1 MTACLRCRICETR
14 VTKSIIL
21 RLAWRNL
28 WRHSRRTWLT
38 IGAMVFSNT
47 LLVFMISFQFS
58 MYGLMI
64 DNTLQVFSGH
74 MQIQA
79 PGYVDDQKMR
89 QIVPDVLPLAQRMRK
104 ELGIESIAA
113 RGWAFGLASSDV
125 RSYGIGIYGVE
136 PEFEANVSNIP
147 GLIKDGQFL
156 RQGDAMEIVIG
167 RMLARNLRVDVG
179 DELTILGSGL
189 DGSFAAAVVTIVGIF
204 ESGVKEIDRNIAEM
218 PLGAFQDVF
227 YMNGSGHQVVFLAP
241 TLDEAPMVQ
250 DKVAAMLPDDLVVH
264 DWNALQPGLKQAIQA
279 DMSSAFFMYGILV
292 ILVAFSVLNTQLMSV
307 LERTHEFGVVMAL
320 GMKPGRLGRLVM
332 LETALMGSLGFLLG
346 ALAGTLLTYWFSV
359 NGLSYPGMEEMVANF
374 NLPGRVYPQVSLM
387 KTVFGPAVV
396 FIFTLLAAVY
406 PAWRLRRLHPVEAMR
421 AN

>member
-1 MTACLRCRICETR
+1 MNI
-14 VTKSIIL
+14 VL

-28 WRHSRRTWLT
+28 WRHARRTWLT

-58 MYGLMI
+58 MYDLMI

-74 MQIQA
+74 MQVQA
-79 PGYVDDQKMR
+79 PGYKDDQKMR
-89 QIVPDVLPLAQRMRK
+89 QVVPAVQPLADQLRR
-104 ELGIESIAA
+104 ELDSQTIAA
-113 RGWAFGLASSDV
+113 RGWAFGLASSEE

-136 PEFEANVSNIP
+136 PEFEINVSNIP
-147 GLIKDGQFL
+147 GLIKDGQYL
-156 RQGDAMEIVIG
+156 ERGDAMEIVIG
-167 RMLARNLRVDVG
+167 RMLARNLRVGVG

-204 ESGVKEIDRNIAEM
+204 DSGVKEIDRNVAEM
-218 PLGAFQDVF
+218 PLAAFQDVF
-227 YMNGSGHQVVFLAP
+227 YMEGAGHQVVILAQ

-250 DKVAAMLPDDLVVH
+250 ERVAAALPDGLVVH
-264 DWNALQPGLKQAIQA
+264 DWTVLQPGLKQAIQA

-332 LETALMGSLGFLLG
+332 LETALMGLLGFLFG
-346 ALAGTLLTYWFSV
+346 AAAGALLTYWFSV
-359 NGLSYPGMEEMVANF
+359 NGLSYPGMEEMTANF
-374 NLPGRVYPQVSLM
+374 NLPGRVYPQVSML

-396 FIFTLLAAVY
+396 FLFTLLAAAY

-421 AN
+421 TN

>member
-1 MTACLRCRICETR
+1 MNI
-14 VTKSIIL
+14 VL

-74 MQIQA
+74 MQVQA
-79 PGYVDDQKMR
+79 PGFKDDQKMR
-89 QIVPDVLPLAQRMRK
+89 QVVPDAQPLAERLRIQFDS
-104 ELGIESIAA
+104 ETIAA
-113 RGWAFGLASSDV
+113 RGWAFGLASSEE

-136 PEFEANVSNIP
+136 PEFEKNVSNIP
-147 GLIKDGQFL
+147 GLIKNGRYL
-156 RQGDAMEIVIG
+156 ARSDAMEIIIG
-167 RMLARNLRVDVG
+167 KVLSRNLRVEVG

-189 DGSFAAAVVTIVGIF
+189 DGSFAAAVVTIAGIF

-218 PLGAFQDVF
+218 PLDAFQEVF
-227 YMNGSGHQVVFLAP
+227 YMDGAGHHVVILAP
-241 TLDEAPMVQ
+241 TLDDVPVLQSE
-250 DKVAAMLPDDLVVH
+250 VAAELADGLVVH
-264 DWNALQPGLKQAIQA
+264 DWNALQPGLKQMIQA
-279 DMSSAFFMYGILV
+279 DISSAFFMYGILV
-292 ILVAFSVLNTQLMSV
+292 VLVAFSVLNTQLMSV

-332 LETALMGSLGFLLG
+332 LETAMMGLLGFLLG
-346 ALAGTLLTYWFSV
+346 AAAGSLLTYWFSV
-359 NGLSYPGMEEMVANF
+359 NGLSYPGMEEMAANF
-374 NLPGRVYPQVSLM
+374 NLPGRVYPQVSLL

-396 FIFTLLAAVY
+396 FLFTLLAAAY

-421 AN
+421 TN

>member
-1 MTACLRCRICETR
+1 MNI
-14 VTKSIIL
+14 VL

-28 WRHSRRTWLT
+28 WRHARRTWLT

-64 DNTLQVFSGH
+64 NNTLQVFSGH
-74 MQIQA
+74 MQVQA
-79 PGYVDDQKMR
+79 PGYIDDQKMR
-89 QIVPDVLPLAQRMRK
+89 QVVPDIQPLADQLRRD
-104 ELGIESIAA
+104 LDSNTVAA
-113 RGWAFGLASSDV
+113 RGWAFGLASSEE

-136 PEFEANVSNIP
+136 PEFEPNVSNIP
-147 GLIKDGQFL
+147 GLVRNGHYLD
-156 RQGDAMEIVIG
+156 RSDAMEIVIG
-167 RMLARNLRVDVG
+167 SMLARNLRVGVG

-189 DGSFAAAVVTIVGIF
+189 DGSFAAAVVTIVGVF
-204 ESGVKEIDRNIAEM
+204 DSGVKEIDRNIAEM
-218 PLGAFQDVF
+218 PLATFQDVF
-227 YMNGSGHQVVFLAP
+227 YMDGAGHQVVLLAP
-241 TLDEAPMVQ
+241 TLDDAPLVQ
-250 DKVAAMLPDDLVVH
+250 AKVAAMLPAGLVVH

-332 LETALMGSLGFLLG
+332 LETALMGLIGFLCG
-346 ALAGTLLTYWFSV
+346 AAAGALLTYWFSV
-359 NGLSYPGMEEMVANF
+359 NGVTYPGMEEMVANF
-374 NLPGRVYPQVSLM
+374 NLPGRVYPQVSLL

-396 FIFTLLAAVY
+396 FLFTLLAAVY
-406 PAWRLRRLHPVEAMR
+406 PAWRLRRLNPVEAMR
-421 AN
+421 TI

>member
-1 MTACLRCRICETR
+1 MNI
-14 VTKSIIL
+14 VL

-28 WRHSRRTWLT
+28 WRHARRTWLT

-74 MQIQA
+74 LQVQA
-79 PGYVDDQKMR
+79 PGYKDDQKMR
-89 QIVPDVLPLAQRMRK
+89 QVVPDVQRLADRLRH
-104 ELGIESIAA
+104 ELDSDSIAA
-113 RGWAFGLASSDV
+113 RGWAFGLASSDE

-136 PEFEANVSNIP
+136 PGYETRVSNIP
-147 GLIKDGQFL
+147 GLVKDGEYL
-156 RQGDAMEIVIG
+156 ERSDAMEIVIG
-167 RMLARNLRVDVG
+167 TMLARNLRVGVG
-179 DELTILGSGL
+179 DELTLLGSGL
-189 DGSFAAAVVTIVGIF
+189 DGSFAAAVVTIVGVF
-204 ESGVKEIDRNIAEM
+204 DSGVKEIDRNIAEM
-218 PLGAFQDVF
+218 PLAAFQDMF
-227 YMNGSGHQVVFLAP
+227 YMDGAGHQVVILAS
-241 TLDEAPMVQ
+241 TLDEVPLLEQ
-250 DKVAAMLPDDLVVH
+250 RVAATLPDGLVVH

-320 GMKPGRLGRLVM
+320 GMRPGRLGRLIM
-332 LETALMGSLGFLLG
+332 LETALMGLIGFLFG
-346 ALAGTLLTYWFSV
+346 AAAGALLTYWFSV
-359 NGLSYPGMEEMVANF
+359 NGLTYPGMEEMVANF
-374 NLPGRVYPQVSLM
+374 NLPGRVYPQVSML

-396 FIFTLLAAVY
+396 FLFTLLAAAY

-421 AN
+421 TI

>member
-1 MTACLRCRICETR
+1 MNI
-14 VTKSIIL
+14 VL

-28 WRHSRRTWLT
+28 WRHARRTWLT

-47 LLVFMISFQFS
+47 LLVFMISIQFS

-74 MQIQA
+74 MQVQA
-79 PGYVDDQKMR
+79 PGYKDDQKMR
-89 QIVPDVLPLAQRMRK
+89 QVVPDVQPLAARLRD
-104 ELGIESIAA
+104 ELDSETIAA
-113 RGWAFGLASSDV
+113 RGWAFGLASSAD
-125 RSYGIGIYGVE
+125 RSYGVGIYGVE

-147 GLIKDGQFL
+147 GLIEDGRYLEQN
-156 RQGDAMEIVIG
+156 DAMEIVIG
-167 RMLARNLRVDVG
+167 TMLARNLRIGVG
-179 DELTILGSGL
+179 GELTILGSGV
-189 DGSFAAAVVTIVGIF
+189 DGSFAAAVVNVVGIF

-218 PLGAFQDVF
+218 PLAAFQEVF
-227 YMNGSGHQVVFLAP
+227 YMNGAGHQVVIMAP
-241 TLDEAPMVQ
+241 TLSEAPGLKT
-250 DKVAAMLPDDLVVH
+250 KVEAIVPAGLVVH
-264 DWNALQPGLKQAIQA
+264 DWDALQPGLKQAIQA

-332 LETALMGSLGFLLG
+332 LETALMGLLGFMLG
-346 ALAGTLLTYWFSV
+346 AIAGALFTYWFSV
-359 NGLSYPGMEEMVANF
+359 NGLSYPGMEEMAANF
-374 NLPGRVYPQVSLM
+374 NLPGRVYPEVTLS
-387 KTVFGPAVV
+387 KTAFGPFVV
-396 FIFTLLAAVY
+396 FLFTLLAAVY

>member
-1 MTACLRCRICETR
+1 MDI
-14 VTKSIIL
+14 VL

-28 WRHSRRTWLT
+28 WRHARRTWLT

-64 DNTLQVFSGH
+64 DNTLMVFSGH
-74 MQIQA
+74 MQVQA
-79 PGYVDDQKMR
+79 PGYKDDQKMR
-89 QIVPDVLPLAQRMRK
+89 QVVPEVQPLADRLRR
-104 ELGIESIAA
+104 ELDSDTVAA
-113 RGWAFGLASSDV
+113 RGWAFGLASSEE

-136 PEFEANVSNIP
+136 PEFENNVSNIP
-147 GLIKDGQFL
+147 GLVKDGRYLQ
-156 RQGDAMEIVIG
+156 RGDGMEIVIG
-167 RMLARNLRVDVG
+167 TMLARNLRAGVG
-179 DELTILGSGL
+179 DELTLLGSGL

-204 ESGVKEIDRNIAEM
+204 DSGVKEIDRNIAEM
-218 PLGAFQDVF
+218 PLAAFQDVF
-227 YMNGSGHQVVFLAP
+227 YMDGAGHQVVILAP
-241 TLDEAPMVQ
+241 TLNEGPAVQ
-250 DKVAAMLPDDLVVH
+250 EQVASTLPDGLVVH
-264 DWNALQPGLKQAIQA
+264 DWTVLQPGLKQAIQA

-332 LETALMGSLGFLLG
+332 LETALMGLIGFLMG
-346 ALAGTLLTYWFSV
+346 AAAGALLTYWFSV
-359 NGLSYPGMEEMVANF
+359 NGLSYPGMEEMAANF
-374 NLPGRVYPQVSLM
+374 NLPGRVYPQVSLL

-396 FIFTLLAAVY
+396 FVFTLLAAAY

-421 AN
+421 TN